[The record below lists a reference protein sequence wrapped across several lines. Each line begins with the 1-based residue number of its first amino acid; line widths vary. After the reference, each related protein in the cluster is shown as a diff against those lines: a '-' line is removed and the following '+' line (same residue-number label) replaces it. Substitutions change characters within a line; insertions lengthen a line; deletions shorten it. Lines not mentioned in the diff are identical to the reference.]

1 MYVFDLLSRQ
11 MTNGH
16 AYCEQCSWSVYEEND
31 DERSRAMLDHAI
43 ESDHDVTAVDS
54 RPIGNAGDR
63 GRR

>member
-1 MYVFDLLSRQ
+1 